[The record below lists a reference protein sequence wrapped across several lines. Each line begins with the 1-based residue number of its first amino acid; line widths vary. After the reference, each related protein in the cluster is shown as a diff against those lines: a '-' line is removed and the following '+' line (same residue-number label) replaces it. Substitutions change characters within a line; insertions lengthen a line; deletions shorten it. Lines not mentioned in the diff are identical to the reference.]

1 VRRRIVNDEP
11 GNHCFGCSPRNARGL
26 QLVFEQVSGD
36 TVEARYEVGDDLC
49 GTDGVAHG
57 GIQATL
63 LDEVMGMAV
72 RSAAESGAAL
82 VTAEFQLRY
91 RRPVRTRTPVI
102 LRARLLRAEPPSYWV
117 EAQITGED
125 GELLTRAEARWQR
138 IGASRGARSEPQ
150 TSEAPELTGRPSSSR

>member
-11 GNHCFGCSPRNARGL
+11 ENHCFGCSPHNARGL
-26 QLVFEQVSGD
+26 QLVFEQDPDGAI
-36 TVEARYEVGDDLC
+36 EASYAIGDDLC

-72 RSAAESGAAL
+72 RAAAGSGARL

-91 RRPVRTRTPVI
+91 RRPVRTRTSVM
-102 LRARLLRAEPPSYWV
+102 LRASLLRSAAPRYWV
-117 EAQITGED
+117 EGRILGPD
-125 GELLTRAEARWQR
+125 GELLTQAEARWQR
-138 IGASRGARSEPQ
+138 
-150 TSEAPELTGRPSSSR
+150 LD

>member
-1 VRRRIVNDEP
+1 MRRRIVNDEP
-11 GNHCFGCSPRNARGL
+11 GTHCFGCSPHNARGL
-26 QLVFEQVSGD
+26 QLVFEQEPGGAI
-36 TVEARYEVGDDLC
+36 EASYTIGDDLC

-72 RSAAESGAAL
+72 RAVAGSATRL

-91 RRPVRTRTPVI
+91 RRPVRTRTMLA
-102 LRARLLRAEPPSYWV
+102 LRASVLRADPPRYWV
-117 EAQITGED
+117 EARILSPD

-138 IGASRGARSEPQ
+138 VE
-150 TSEAPELTGRPSSSR
+150 

>member
-1 VRRRIVNDEP
+1 MRRFVNDEP
-11 GNHCFGCSPRNARGL
+11 GNHCFGCSPHNPRGL
-26 QLVFEQVSGD
+26 QLEFQQVADGAI
-36 TVEARYEVGDDLC
+36 EAHYEIGDDLC

-72 RSAAESGAAL
+72 RGAAAEQGAAL

-91 RRPVRTRTPVI
+91 RRPVRTRTPVT
-102 LRARLLRAEPPSYWV
+102 LRASLLRAEPPSYWV
-117 EAQITGED
+117 EASILGAD

-138 IGASRGARSEPQ
+138 IR
-150 TSEAPELTGRPSSSR
+150 